1 MLGLFPKRVYL
12 VVVGHP
18 RTGDGDS
25 GGEPWMRGEG
35 HTFLRKVLVAWAWI
49 LRSLEGGSGPAG
61 WRG

>member
-1 MLGLFPKRVYL
+1 MYL

-25 GGEPWMRGEG
+25 GGEPWTRGKG